1 MTRALDCCLGYCRDR
16 KTRLEEV
23 SMSSRK
29 PTVDGLDDVD
39 DEDGVVE
46 DESSE
51 ESDLTLQVESAD
63 DAILGDDSS
72 LESANARGEDASR
85 RDEEET

>member
-1 MTRALDCCLGYCRDR
+1 MTRALDCCLGIAEIER
-16 KTRLEEV
+16 RLEEV

-63 DAILGDDSS
+63 DAILGDDSR
-72 LESANARGEDASR
+72 LESANARGEDANR

>member
-1 MTRALDCCLGYCRDR
+1 
-16 KTRLEEV
+16 
-23 SMSSRK
+23 MSSRK
-29 PTVDGLDDVD
+29 PTIDGLDDVD

>member
-1 MTRALDCCLGYCRDR
+1 
-16 KTRLEEV
+16 
-23 SMSSRK
+23 MSSRK

-46 DESSE
+46 DESLE

-72 LESANARGEDASR
+72 VESANARGENASR
-85 RDEEET
+85 LDEEET

>member
-1 MTRALDCCLGYCRDR
+1 
-16 KTRLEEV
+16 
-23 SMSSRK
+23 MSSRK

-46 DESSE
+46 DESLE

-63 DAILGDDSS
+63 DAILGNDSS
-72 LESANARGEDASR
+72 VESANARGENASR
-85 RDEEET
+85 LDEEET

>member
-1 MTRALDCCLGYCRDR
+1 
-16 KTRLEEV
+16 
-23 SMSSRK
+23 MSSRK

-51 ESDLTLQVESAD
+51 ESDLTLQVKSAD

-72 LESANARGEDASR
+72 LESANARGEDANR

>member
-1 MTRALDCCLGYCRDR
+1 
-16 KTRLEEV
+16 
-23 SMSSRK
+23 MSSRK

-46 DESSE
+46 E
-51 ESDLTLQVESAD
+51 EISQETDLTLEVEPAD
-63 DAILGDDSS
+63 QAILGEDPSF
-72 LESANARGEDASR
+72 ESANARGNDPAR

>member
-1 MTRALDCCLGYCRDR
+1 
-16 KTRLEEV
+16 
-23 SMSSRK
+23 MSSRK
-29 PTVDGLDDVD
+29 PTVDGLDDID

-51 ESDLTLQVESAD
+51 ESDLTLQVVSAD

>member
-1 MTRALDCCLGYCRDR
+1 
-16 KTRLEEV
+16 
-23 SMSSRK
+23 MSSRK

-72 LESANARGEDASR
+72 LESANARGEDAIS

>member
-1 MTRALDCCLGYCRDR
+1 
-16 KTRLEEV
+16 
-23 SMSSRK
+23 MSSRK

-63 DAILGDDSS
+63 DAILGEDSS
-72 LESANARGEDASR
+72 FESDARGDDPSR
-85 RDEEET
+85 RGEEER

>member
-1 MTRALDCCLGYCRDR
+1 
-16 KTRLEEV
+16 
-23 SMSSRK
+23 MSSRK

-39 DEDGVVE
+39 DEDGMVE
-46 DESSE
+46 EEISE

-63 DAILGDDSS
+63 DAILGEDPST
-72 LESANARGEDASR
+72 ESANARGGDPSR

>member
-1 MTRALDCCLGYCRDR
+1 
-16 KTRLEEV
+16 
-23 SMSSRK
+23 MSSRK
-29 PTVDGLDDVD
+29 PTVDGLDDID

-46 DESSE
+46 EEISE

-63 DAILGDDSS
+63 EAILGEDSS
-72 LESANARGEDASR
+72 FESANARGDDASR

>member
-1 MTRALDCCLGYCRDR
+1 
-16 KTRLEEV
+16 
-23 SMSSRK
+23 MSSRK

-46 DESSE
+46 DEISE

-63 DAILGDDSS
+63 HAILGDDSG

>member
-1 MTRALDCCLGYCRDR
+1 
-16 KTRLEEV
+16 
-23 SMSSRK
+23 MSSRK

-46 DESSE
+46 EEISE
-51 ESDLTLQVESAD
+51 ETDLTLEVQSAD
-63 DAILGDDSS
+63 EAILGEGTNF
-72 LESANARGEDASR
+72 ESANARLDDEGR

>member
-1 MTRALDCCLGYCRDR
+1 
-16 KTRLEEV
+16 
-23 SMSSRK
+23 MSSRK
-29 PTVDGLDDVD
+29 PTVDGLDDMD

-72 LESANARGEDASR
+72 FESANARGEDASR